1 MATNKDFIVKNG
13 LSVGEDI
20 SVSGSVT
27 SNLQFDDNVQLQ
39 LGTDSDLL
47 IYHDNSN
54 AYIDDVGAGS
64 LHIRSGTTYF
74 QNAAGTKTSIQTNSG
89 AGQTLYFNNDPI
101 FATLVD
107 GVSVTGNAV
116 LTGELHGPASFVIDP
131 TAVGDN
137 TGEVVIK
144 GDLTVEGTTTTV
156 NSTQLD
162 IADKNITLNVG
173 AGDTSATADQ
183 AGITIQDAVSSGN
196 DATILWTTSN
206 DRFNFS
212 HPVAVTGDIIGSGSL
227 QIVRSAAGA
236 ASVLLQRNGASGS
249 WSLAQ
254 GHTATDY
261 FEILEGSASRMTIA
275 NGGATTFPGNLT
287 SNGTITGADFSG
299 ITMGGSLTGSHDDA
313 KVQYGNS
320 FSGTPAQGHF
330 FFDALNQKL
339 KVYTGS
345 AFVDAVPAGG
355 GGGGGSGSSDATA
368 TFRKYTYTLTGTTN
382 AISGKEDDEVTTGDF
397 ISGRLYEITAVG
409 DTDFTAIGASSNAIG
424 VQFTATDVGGGTT
437 GKAKEVLFYATGGT
451 QNIEVYVN
459 GVKAVEG
466 SSNDYVATTGTSVTF
481 TTNLSSGDV
490 VDIQVYELLTNDSY
504 YLKTETYTQAE
515 VNSQITT
522 GTSSYLPLTGGNLTG
537 NLNVGAAGSTALF
550 TAYGGAT
557 ARPTFV
563 HASGYGGL
571 QLAGTGAGSGASLIF
586 SNNHTNGIIE
596 EWSIFHDGATD
607 DLVFISGDPADV
619 ATHEKMRLTDTGYL
633 ALGLTATQP
642 TSQLTVGGNSIT
654 TASPTAFFTDM
665 TNGGSIGIRGRS
677 PTIAFDKTGSNA
689 SARILLDGGA
699 LQFRDGDLDETL
711 PDNSGATSDLLMV
724 LSHDGK
730 LGIGNVFNSVNAP
743 YYVDPSHKLD
753 VDGDINA
760 RGTFRTDQA
769 GVNLR
774 PSLLL
779 DFANSK
785 SLDPTVTYTRS
796 STARYYDG
804 YTTAKAG
811 ENLRK
816 YSEDFT
822 NAYWVPNGA
831 GFTAN
836 QTAAPT
842 GETTADK
849 CTITASSGYHDAYTN
864 QEHTNAGEYHTHS
877 VYVKQ
882 GTGIPSV
889 YIYTNV
895 GSGGSI
901 AKFNIT
907 NGTYI
912 GNASGNG
919 YNAFASHSVQD
930 VGGGW
935 YRISATYLETSS
947 TYRPFTLGFS
957 DTTADTVTV
966 ITGNGTDHFFVWGSQ
981 VERSNGPTEYVK
993 TTASPK
999 YTSVPKLLEAP
1010 VNAPRFD
1017 HDPYTG
1023 ESKGFLIESARTN
1036 LLTESI
1042 VKSSYWYT
1050 PASLF
1055 DENSGVAPDGTL
1067 TATTVYSNG
1076 ASNVHKVVPANAGQ
1090 YYTVSVYA
1098 KKSDA
1103 GADTTMGV
1111 YLYASGTTNDFI
1123 QHTTFNLVTGQIA
1136 NANVGSQST
1145 NGAFSRIYPVGNGWY
1160 RLSVTGVMPA
1170 GISQNISSGIMYT
1183 PSQPNAA
1190 FLLWGAQLENSEFHT
1205 SYIPTSGSTVSRTQD
1220 NAKIENIGTSSWYSK
1235 GKGSTYVE
1243 AAAGGYTT
1251 SQGFMSLYQT
1261 GYGNDWHGYYANS
1274 PSTSNNAAYTVNGY
1288 NVRYGTSVGG
1298 GNSTAVGNS
1307 SYPVGQFV
1315 KGAQAWDSEGMSY
1328 AFDGLST
1335 SATGDRYVTEHNTL
1349 NFSQLYEAGFHAQF
1363 VHIKK
1368 FAFYP
1373 EKMTEAQVAAL
1384 TE

>member
-1 MATNKDFIVKNG
+1 MTTIKD
-13 LSVGEDI
+13 
-20 SVSGSVT
+20 
-27 SNLQFDDNVQLQ
+27 
-39 LGTDSDLL
+39 GTDTSATFDADGAVVL
-47 IYHDNSN
+47 YN
-54 AYIDDVGAGS
+54 AGDVI
-64 LHIRSGTTYF
+64 LTT
-74 QNAAGTKTSIQTNSG
+74 TSTG
-89 AGQTLYFNNDPI
+89 
-101 FATLVD
+101 VD
-107 GVSVTGNAV
+107 ITGNAV
-116 LTGELHGPASFVIDP
+116 LTGELRGPATFTIDP
-131 TAVGDN
+131 AAIGDN

-144 GDLTVEGTTTTV
+144 GDLTVEGTTTTI
-156 NSTQLD
+156 NSTTLTVD
-162 IADKNITLNVG
+162 DKNIVL
-173 AGDTSATADQ
+173 
-183 AGITIQDAVSSGN
+183 
-196 DATILWTTSN
+196 
-206 DRFNFS
+206 
-212 HPVAVTGDIIGSGSL
+212 GSGSANAAAADGAGISVDITGTTNPEWNWYVNSVNTGVSAWESNYPVVITQTSSGRTTNL
-227 QIVRSAAGA
+227 HLVNETSAASTEVA
-236 ASVLLQRNGASGS
+236 LEMSVISPANDACDVRLVAHRRGSNAGSDFYIETTNSSNAIERHFTILEDGNVGIGVNIPTVALDVSGDI
-249 WSLAQ
+249 
-254 GHTATDY
+254 TAT
-261 FEILEGSASRMTIA
+261 
-275 NGGATTFPGNLT
+275 
-287 SNGTITGADFSG
+287 GTITGADFSG

-320 FSGTPAQGHF
+320 FTGTPAQGHF
-330 FFDALNQKL
+330 FFDSLNQKL

-345 AFVDAVPAGG
+345 AFVDAVPASG

-368 TFRKYTYTLTGTTN
+368 TFRKYTYTLAGTTN

-397 ISGRLYEITAVG
+397 ISGRLYEITVVG
-409 DTDFTAIGASSNAIG
+409 DTNFTSIGASSNAVG
-424 VQFTATDVGGGTT
+424 VQFTATGVGGGTT

-466 SSNDYVATTGTSVTF
+466 ASNDYVATTGTSVTF

-504 YLKTETYTQAE
+504 YLKTETYTQTQ
-515 VNSQITT
+515 VNSQIAT
-522 GTSSYLPLTGGNLTG
+522 GTASYLPLVGGELTG
-537 NLNVGAAGSTALF
+537 NLVM
-550 TAYGGAT
+550 
-557 ARPTFV
+557 
-563 HASGYGGL
+563 SGTSPQL
-571 QLAGTGAGSGASLIF
+571 QFETSSSHPNFQIAVQENT
-586 SNNHTNGIIE
+586 SNAFEI
-596 EWSIFHDGATD
+596 SSGATD
-607 DLVFISGDPADV
+607 ADATDDTFVPRVTVMDSGYV
-619 ATHEKMRLTDTGYL
+619 GMG
-633 ALGLTATQP
+633 LGVGGVP

-730 LGIGNVFNSVNAP
+730 LGIGNVFNSANAP

-796 STARYYDG
+796 GIARYYDG

-822 NAYWVPNGA
+822 NSYWVPNGA
-831 GFTAN
+831 SFTSN
-836 QTAAPT
+836 QTAAPN

-849 CTITASSGYHDAYTN
+849 AIITASSGYHDAYTN
-864 QEHTNAGEYHTHS
+864 QEHTNSGEYHTHS

-882 GTGIPSV
+882 GTGIPAV
-889 YIYTNV
+889 YFYTNV

-993 TTASPK
+993 TTTSPK
-999 YTSVPKLLEAP
+999 YTSVPKLIEAP

-1023 ESKGFLIESARTN
+1023 ESKGLLIESARTN

-1076 ASNVHKVVPANAGQ
+1076 ASNVHKVVGANAGSN
-1090 YYTVSVYA
+1090 YTLSVYA

-1103 GADTTMGV
+1103 GGDTTMGV
-1111 YLYASGTTNDFI
+1111 YLYASGTTNDFL

-1136 NANVGSQST
+1136 NANVHGT

-1160 RLSVTGVMPA
+1160 RLSVTATMPA
-1170 GISQNISSGIMYT
+1170 GISQSISSGIMYT

-1190 FLLWGAQLENSEFHT
+1190 FLLWGAQLENSKFHT
-1205 SYIPTSGSTVSRTQD
+1205 SHIPTSGSTVSRSQD
-1220 NAKIENIGTSSWYSK
+1220 NAKIENIDTSSWYSK

-1261 GYGNDWHGYYANS
+1261 GYGNDWHGYYSNT
-1274 PSTSNNAAYTVNGY
+1274 PSTSNDAAYTVNGY

-1298 GNSTAVGNS
+1298 GSSSAVGNS
-1307 SYPVGQFV
+1307 NYPVGQFV

-1328 AFDGLST
+1328 AYDGLST
-1335 SATGDRYVTEHNTL
+1335 TNTGDRYVTEHNTL
-1349 NFSQLYEAGFHAQF
+1349 NISQLYETGFHAQF